1 MSKNNKDFSLSD
13 EFIKKHINMIK
24 ELYEGEIFLDNEVL
38 NSKNKTKSNFVLF
51 DKEWL
56 EKWKTIVGYET
67 LKEKCIKC
75 KTEADVNSLINEVRN
90 LFIQLNTKEKLDELG
105 KMESSKLKKIS
116 SKKSYLNEESN
127 FVPKLAFNSMFFTKS
142 INGMITINSEI
153 STGII
158 YIYEPFPEKNKEQKL
173 ILLYKGNE
181 QNKDF
186 KKSIIT
192 LPKDANVKNAIK
204 DLSKKNIE
212 EILNQKEYNIKNI
225 NPISNKEGEK
235 AKDEG
240 EKKKKEIED
249 DLEKSKPKARR
260 SSLKENGLHT
270 KLDPEN
276 LLKYPK
282 AQRRSVSFG
291 QVNTFLFKKMKANFE
306 EKTDDTDSKKVNKE
320 EHKKFV
326 EFRKKSIKNEFLLV
340 KEMMKKDQ
348 NTIKELEDS
357 DEEVKKNTDQN
368 VKIGKEELNEEDS
381 SERSNNNSMI
391 LKMKIKKSQ
400 KKYC

>member
-90 LFIQLNTKEKLDELG
+90 LFIQLNTQQKLDELG

-153 STGII
+153 SKGVI

-192 LPKDANVKNAIK
+192 LPKDVNIKNVIK
-204 DLSKKNIE
+204 DLTKKNIE

-235 AKDEG
+235 PKDEG

-306 EKTDDTDSKKVNKE
+306 EKSDDTDSKKVNKE

-381 SERSNNNSMI
+381 SERSNNNNSND
-391 LKMKIKKSQ
+391 SQ
-400 KKYC
+400 NED

>member
-51 DKEWL
+51 DKDWL

-153 STGII
+153 SKGVI

-173 ILLYKGNE
+173 ILLYKGND

-192 LPKDANVKNAIK
+192 LPQDVNIKNVIK
-204 DLSKKNIE
+204 DLTKKNIE

-235 AKDEG
+235 PKDEG

-306 EKTDDTDSKKVNKE
+306 EKSDDTDSKKVNKE

-381 SERSNNNSMI
+381 SERSNNNSND
-391 LKMKIKKSQ
+391 SQ
-400 KKYC
+400 NED

>member
-56 EKWKTIVGYET
+56 DKWKTIVGYET

-153 STGII
+153 SKGII

-173 ILLYKGNE
+173 ILLYKGND

-192 LPKDANVKNAIK
+192 LPKDVNIKNVIK

-235 AKDEG
+235 PKDEG

-381 SERSNNNSMI
+381 SERSNNNSND
-391 LKMKIKKSQ
+391 SQ
-400 KKYC
+400 NED

>member
-1 MSKNNKDFSLSD
+1 MSKNNKEFSLSD

-51 DKEWL
+51 DKDWL

-90 LFIQLNTKEKLDELG
+90 LFIQLNTKEKLDKLG

-153 STGII
+153 SKGII

-173 ILLYKGNE
+173 ILLYKGIE

-192 LPKDANVKNAIK
+192 LPKDANIKNVIK

-235 AKDEG
+235 PKDEG

-381 SERSNNNSMI
+381 SERSNNNSND
-391 LKMKIKKSQ
+391 SQ
-400 KKYC
+400 NED

>member
-1 MSKNNKDFSLSD
+1 
-13 EFIKKHINMIK
+13 MIK

-51 DKEWL
+51 DKDWL

-153 STGII
+153 SKGII

-192 LPKDANVKNAIK
+192 LPKDVNIKNVIK
-204 DLSKKNIE
+204 DLTKKNIE

-235 AKDEG
+235 PKDEG

-381 SERSNNNSMI
+381 SERSNNNSND
-391 LKMKIKKSQ
+391 SQ
-400 KKYC
+400 NED

>member
-153 STGII
+153 SKGII

-192 LPKDANVKNAIK
+192 LPKDVNIKNVIK
-204 DLSKKNIE
+204 DLTKKNIE

-235 AKDEG
+235 PKDEG

-306 EKTDDTDSKKVNKE
+306 EKSDDTDSKKVNKE

-381 SERSNNNSMI
+381 SERSNNNSND
-391 LKMKIKKSQ
+391 SQ
-400 KKYC
+400 NED

>member
-51 DKEWL
+51 DKDWL

-90 LFIQLNTKEKLDELG
+90 LFVQLNTKEKLDELG

-153 STGII
+153 SKGII

-192 LPKDANVKNAIK
+192 LPKDVNIKNVIK
-204 DLSKKNIE
+204 DLTKKNIE

-235 AKDEG
+235 PKDEG

-381 SERSNNNSMI
+381 SERSNNNSND
-391 LKMKIKKSQ
+391 SQ
-400 KKYC
+400 NED

>member
-116 SKKSYLNEESN
+116 LKKSYLNEESN

-153 STGII
+153 SKGII

-192 LPKDANVKNAIK
+192 LPKDVNVKNVIK

-235 AKDEG
+235 PKDEG

-381 SERSNNNSMI
+381 SERSNNNSND
-391 LKMKIKKSQ
+391 SQ
-400 KKYC
+400 NED

>member
-1 MSKNNKDFSLSD
+1 MSNNFKNLELDD

-153 STGII
+153 SKGII

-192 LPKDANVKNAIK
+192 LPKDANVKNVIK

-235 AKDEG
+235 PKDEG

-381 SERSNNNSMI
+381 SERSNNNSND
-391 LKMKIKKSQ
+391 SQ
-400 KKYC
+400 NED

>member
-51 DKEWL
+51 DKDWL
-56 EKWKTIVGYET
+56 DKWKTIVGYET

-153 STGII
+153 SKGII

-192 LPKDANVKNAIK
+192 LPKDVNIKNVIK
-204 DLSKKNIE
+204 DLTKKNIE

-235 AKDEG
+235 PKDEG

-249 DLEKSKPKARR
+249 DLEKNKPKARR

-381 SERSNNNSMI
+381 SERSNNNSND
-391 LKMKIKKSQ
+391 SQ
-400 KKYC
+400 NED

>member
-24 ELYEGEIFLDNEVL
+24 ELYEGEIFLDSEVL

-153 STGII
+153 SKGII

-173 ILLYKGNE
+173 ILLYKGND

-192 LPKDANVKNAIK
+192 LPQDANIKNVIK
-204 DLSKKNIE
+204 DLTKKNIE

-235 AKDEG
+235 PKDEG

-306 EKTDDTDSKKVNKE
+306 EKSDDTDSKKVNKE

-381 SERSNNNSMI
+381 SERSNNNSND
-391 LKMKIKKSQ
+391 SQ
-400 KKYC
+400 NED

>member
-24 ELYEGEIFLDNEVL
+24 ELYEGEIFVDNEVL

-51 DKEWL
+51 DKDWL

-90 LFIQLNTKEKLDELG
+90 LFVQLNTKEKLDKLG

-153 STGII
+153 SKGII

-192 LPKDANVKNAIK
+192 LPQDANIKNVIK

-381 SERSNNNSMI
+381 SERSNNNSND
-391 LKMKIKKSQ
+391 SQ
-400 KKYC
+400 NED

>member
-90 LFIQLNTKEKLDELG
+90 LFIQLNTKEKLDKLG

-153 STGII
+153 SKGII

-192 LPKDANVKNAIK
+192 LPKDVNIKNVIK

-235 AKDEG
+235 PKDEG

-306 EKTDDTDSKKVNKE
+306 EKSDDTDSKKVNKE

-381 SERSNNNSMI
+381 SERSNNNSND
-391 LKMKIKKSQ
+391 SQ
-400 KKYC
+400 NED

>member
-51 DKEWL
+51 DKDWL

-90 LFIQLNTKEKLDELG
+90 LFVQLNTKEKLDELG

-153 STGII
+153 SKGII

-173 ILLYKGNE
+173 ILLYKGND

-192 LPKDANVKNAIK
+192 LPKDANIKNVIK

-235 AKDEG
+235 PKDEG

-381 SERSNNNSMI
+381 SERSNNNSND
-391 LKMKIKKSQ
+391 SQ
-400 KKYC
+400 NED

>member
-116 SKKSYLNEESN
+116 SKKPYLNEESN

-153 STGII
+153 SKGII

-173 ILLYKGNE
+173 ILLYKGND

-192 LPKDANVKNAIK
+192 LPQDTNIKNVIK
-204 DLSKKNIE
+204 DLTKKNIE

-235 AKDEG
+235 PKDDG

-381 SERSNNNSMI
+381 SERSNNNSND
-391 LKMKIKKSQ
+391 SQ
-400 KKYC
+400 NED

>member
-24 ELYEGEIFLDNEVL
+24 ELYEGEIFLDSEVL

-51 DKEWL
+51 DKDWL

-153 STGII
+153 SKGII

-192 LPKDANVKNAIK
+192 LPKDVNIKNVIK

-249 DLEKSKPKARR
+249 DLEKNKPKARR

-306 EKTDDTDSKKVNKE
+306 EKSDDTDSKKVNKE

-381 SERSNNNSMI
+381 SERSNNNSND
-391 LKMKIKKSQ
+391 SQ
-400 KKYC
+400 NED

>member
-153 STGII
+153 SKGII

-173 ILLYKGNE
+173 ILLYKGND

-192 LPKDANVKNAIK
+192 LPQDANIKNVIK
-204 DLSKKNIE
+204 DLTKKNID
-212 EILNQKEYNIKNI
+212 EILIQKEYNIKNI

-381 SERSNNNSMI
+381 SERSNNNSND
-391 LKMKIKKSQ
+391 SQ
-400 KKYC
+400 NED

>member
-75 KTEADVNSLINEVRN
+75 KTEADVNGLVNEVRN
-90 LFIQLNTKEKLDELG
+90 LFIQLNTKEKLDKLG

-153 STGII
+153 SKGII

-173 ILLYKGNE
+173 ILLYKGND

-192 LPKDANVKNAIK
+192 LPKDANIKNVIK

-235 AKDEG
+235 PKDEG

-306 EKTDDTDSKKVNKE
+306 EKSDDTDSKKVNKE

-381 SERSNNNSMI
+381 SERSNNNSND
-391 LKMKIKKSQ
+391 SQ
-400 KKYC
+400 NED

>member
-51 DKEWL
+51 DKDWL

-75 KTEADVNSLINEVRN
+75 KTEADVNGLVNEVRN
-90 LFIQLNTKEKLDELG
+90 LFIQLNTKEKLDKLG

-153 STGII
+153 SKGII

-192 LPKDANVKNAIK
+192 LPKDVNIKNVIK

-235 AKDEG
+235 PKDEG

-381 SERSNNNSMI
+381 SERSNNNSND
-391 LKMKIKKSQ
+391 SQ
-400 KKYC
+400 NED

>member
-24 ELYEGEIFLDNEVL
+24 ELYEGEIFLDSEVL

-90 LFIQLNTKEKLDELG
+90 LFIQLNTQQKLDELG

-153 STGII
+153 SKGII

-173 ILLYKGNE
+173 ILLYKGND

-192 LPKDANVKNAIK
+192 LPQDANIKNVIK
-204 DLSKKNIE
+204 DLTKKNIE

-306 EKTDDTDSKKVNKE
+306 EKSDDTDSKKVNKE

-381 SERSNNNSMI
+381 SERSNNNSND
-391 LKMKIKKSQ
+391 SQ
-400 KKYC
+400 NED

>member
-51 DKEWL
+51 DKDWL

-153 STGII
+153 SKGVI

-192 LPKDANVKNAIK
+192 LPKDVNIKNVIK

-235 AKDEG
+235 PKDEG

-381 SERSNNNSMI
+381 SERSNNNSND
-391 LKMKIKKSQ
+391 SQ
-400 KKYC
+400 NED

>member
-51 DKEWL
+51 DKDWL

-75 KTEADVNSLINEVRN
+75 KTEADVNGLVNEVRN

-153 STGII
+153 SKGVI

-192 LPKDANVKNAIK
+192 LPKDVNIKNVIK
-204 DLSKKNIE
+204 DLTKKNIE

-381 SERSNNNSMI
+381 SERSNNNSND
-391 LKMKIKKSQ
+391 SQ
-400 KKYC
+400 NED

>member
-1 MSKNNKDFSLSD
+1 MSKNNKEFSLSD

-51 DKEWL
+51 DKDWL

-75 KTEADVNSLINEVRN
+75 KTEADVNGLVNEVRN
-90 LFIQLNTKEKLDELG
+90 LFIQLNTKEKLDKLG

-153 STGII
+153 SKGII

-192 LPKDANVKNAIK
+192 LPKDVNIKNVIK

-306 EKTDDTDSKKVNKE
+306 EKTDDTDSKKINKE

-381 SERSNNNSMI
+381 SERSNNNSND
-391 LKMKIKKSQ
+391 SQ
-400 KKYC
+400 NED

>member
-24 ELYEGEIFLDNEVL
+24 ELYEGEIFLDNKVL

-90 LFIQLNTKEKLDELG
+90 LFVQLNTKEKLDKLG

-153 STGII
+153 SKGII

-173 ILLYKGNE
+173 ILLYKGND

-192 LPKDANVKNAIK
+192 LPKDANVKNMIK

-306 EKTDDTDSKKVNKE
+306 EKSDDTDSKKVNKE

-381 SERSNNNSMI
+381 SERSNNNSND
-391 LKMKIKKSQ
+391 SQ
-400 KKYC
+400 NED

>member
-75 KTEADVNSLINEVRN
+75 KTEADVNGLINEVRN
-90 LFIQLNTKEKLDELG
+90 LFVQLNTKEKLDKLG

-153 STGII
+153 SKGII

-192 LPKDANVKNAIK
+192 LPKDANIKNVIK

-235 AKDEG
+235 PKDEG

-381 SERSNNNSMI
+381 SERSNNNSND
-391 LKMKIKKSQ
+391 SQ
-400 KKYC
+400 NED

>member
-90 LFIQLNTKEKLDELG
+90 LFIQLNTQQKLDELG

-153 STGII
+153 SKGVI

-173 ILLYKGNE
+173 ILLYKGND

-192 LPKDANVKNAIK
+192 LPKDVNIKNVIK

-212 EILNQKEYNIKNI
+212 EILNQKEYTIKNI

-306 EKTDDTDSKKVNKE
+306 EKSDDTDSKKVNKE

-381 SERSNNNSMI
+381 SERSNNNSND
-391 LKMKIKKSQ
+391 SQ
-400 KKYC
+400 NED

>member
-1 MSKNNKDFSLSD
+1 MSKNNKEFSLSD

-90 LFIQLNTKEKLDELG
+90 LFVQLNTKEKLDKLG

-153 STGII
+153 SKGII

-192 LPKDANVKNAIK
+192 LPKDVNIKNVIK

-306 EKTDDTDSKKVNKE
+306 EKSDDTDSKKVNKE

-381 SERSNNNSMI
+381 SERSNNNSND
-391 LKMKIKKSQ
+391 SQ
-400 KKYC
+400 NED

>member
-24 ELYEGEIFLDNEVL
+24 ELYEGEIFLDSEVL

-51 DKEWL
+51 DKDWL
-56 EKWKTIVGYET
+56 DKWKTIVGYET

-153 STGII
+153 SKGII

-173 ILLYKGNE
+173 ILLYKGND

-192 LPKDANVKNAIK
+192 LPKDANVKNVIK

-225 NPISNKEGEK
+225 NPISNKEGDK
-235 AKDEG
+235 PKDEG

-381 SERSNNNSMI
+381 SERSNNNSND
-391 LKMKIKKSQ
+391 SQ
-400 KKYC
+400 NED

>member
-75 KTEADVNSLINEVRN
+75 KTEADVNGLVNEVRN

-116 SKKSYLNEESN
+116 SKKSYLNEEIN

-153 STGII
+153 SKGII

-192 LPKDANVKNAIK
+192 LPKDANIKNVIK
-204 DLSKKNIE
+204 DLTKKNIE

-235 AKDEG
+235 PKEEG

-306 EKTDDTDSKKVNKE
+306 EKSDDTDSKKVNKE

-381 SERSNNNSMI
+381 SERSNNNSND
-391 LKMKIKKSQ
+391 SQ
-400 KKYC
+400 NED

>member
-1 MSKNNKDFSLSD
+1 MSKNNKEFSLSD

-90 LFIQLNTKEKLDELG
+90 LFIQLNTKEKLDKLG

-153 STGII
+153 SKGII

-192 LPKDANVKNAIK
+192 LPQDANIKNVIK

-240 EKKKKEIED
+240 EKKKKEIEEE
-249 DLEKSKPKARR
+249 LEKSKPKARR

-381 SERSNNNSMI
+381 SERSNNNSND
-391 LKMKIKKSQ
+391 SQ
-400 KKYC
+400 NED

>member
-51 DKEWL
+51 DKDWL

-75 KTEADVNSLINEVRN
+75 KTEADVNGLVNEVRN
-90 LFIQLNTKEKLDELG
+90 LFIQLNTKEKLDKLG

-153 STGII
+153 SKGII

-192 LPKDANVKNAIK
+192 LPQDANIKNVIK

-235 AKDEG
+235 PKDEG

-381 SERSNNNSMI
+381 SERSNNNSND
-391 LKMKIKKSQ
+391 SQ
-400 KKYC
+400 NED

>member
-153 STGII
+153 SKGII

-173 ILLYKGNE
+173 ILLYKGND

-192 LPKDANVKNAIK
+192 LPKDANVKNVIK

-381 SERSNNNSMI
+381 SERSNNNSND
-391 LKMKIKKSQ
+391 SQ
-400 KKYC
+400 NED

>member
-90 LFIQLNTKEKLDELG
+90 LFIQLNTKEKLDKLG

-153 STGII
+153 SKGII

-192 LPKDANVKNAIK
+192 LPKDANIKNVIK

-235 AKDEG
+235 PKDEG

-381 SERSNNNSMI
+381 SERSNNNSND
-391 LKMKIKKSQ
+391 SQ
-400 KKYC
+400 NED

>member
-75 KTEADVNSLINEVRN
+75 KTEADVNGLVNEVRN
-90 LFIQLNTKEKLDELG
+90 LFIQLNTKEKLDKLG

-153 STGII
+153 SKGII

-173 ILLYKGNE
+173 ILLYKGND

-192 LPKDANVKNAIK
+192 LPKDVNIKNVIK

-249 DLEKSKPKARR
+249 DLEKNKPKARR

-306 EKTDDTDSKKVNKE
+306 EKSDDTDSKKVNKE

-381 SERSNNNSMI
+381 SERSNNNSND
-391 LKMKIKKSQ
+391 S
-400 KKYC
+400 

>member
-90 LFIQLNTKEKLDELG
+90 LFIQLNTKEKLDKLG

-153 STGII
+153 SKGII

-192 LPKDANVKNAIK
+192 LPKDVNIKNVIK
-204 DLSKKNIE
+204 DLTKKNIE

-235 AKDEG
+235 PKDEG

-249 DLEKSKPKARR
+249 DLEKNKPKARR

-381 SERSNNNSMI
+381 SERSNNNSND
-391 LKMKIKKSQ
+391 SQ
-400 KKYC
+400 NED

>member
-1 MSKNNKDFSLSD
+1 
-13 EFIKKHINMIK
+13 
-24 ELYEGEIFLDNEVL
+24 
-38 NSKNKTKSNFVLF
+38 
-51 DKEWL
+51 
-56 EKWKTIVGYET
+56 
-67 LKEKCIKC
+67 
-75 KTEADVNSLINEVRN
+75 
-90 LFIQLNTKEKLDELG
+90 
-105 KMESSKLKKIS
+105 
-116 SKKSYLNEESN
+116 
-127 FVPKLAFNSMFFTKS
+127 MFFTKS

-153 STGII
+153 SKWVI

-192 LPKDANVKNAIK
+192 LPQDANIKNVIK
-204 DLSKKNIE
+204 DLTKKNIE

-235 AKDEG
+235 PKDEG

-306 EKTDDTDSKKVNKE
+306 EKSDDTDSKKVNKE

-381 SERSNNNSMI
+381 SERSNNNSND
-391 LKMKIKKSQ
+391 SQ
-400 KKYC
+400 NED

>member
-1 MSKNNKDFSLSD
+1 MENENQETTDNILNNSSPNLLLRDDSSEKDD
-13 EFIKKHINMIK
+13 IE
-24 ELYEGEIFLDNEVL
+24 EE
-38 NSKNKTKSNFVLF
+38 
-51 DKEWL
+51 L
-56 EKWKTIVGYET
+56 EK
-67 LKEKCIKC
+67 
-75 KTEADVNSLINEVRN
+75 N
-90 LFIQLNTKEKLDELG
+90 
-105 KMESSKLKKIS
+105 
-116 SKKSYLNEESN
+116 
-127 FVPKLAFNSMFFTKS
+127 
-142 INGMITINSEI
+142 
-153 STGII
+153 
-158 YIYEPFPEKNKEQKL
+158 
-173 ILLYKGNE
+173 
-181 QNKDF
+181 
-186 KKSIIT
+186 
-192 LPKDANVKNAIK
+192 
-204 DLSKKNIE
+204 
-212 EILNQKEYNIKNI
+212 
-225 NPISNKEGEK
+225 
-235 AKDEG
+235 
-240 EKKKKEIED
+240 
-249 DLEKSKPKARR
+249 KPKARR

-381 SERSNNNSMI
+381 SERSNNNSND
-391 LKMKIKKSQ
+391 SQ
-400 KKYC
+400 NED

>member
-51 DKEWL
+51 DKDWL

-75 KTEADVNSLINEVRN
+75 KTEADVNGLVNEVRN

-153 STGII
+153 SKGII

-192 LPKDANVKNAIK
+192 LPKDVNIKNVIK
-204 DLSKKNIE
+204 DLTKKNIE

-381 SERSNNNSMI
+381 SERSNNNSND
-391 LKMKIKKSQ
+391 SQ
-400 KKYC
+400 NED